1 MSKVAKFIIGV
12 LLAPTALFTL
22 VAFFQ
27 GFYSIAKSYNIT
39 IWFVVGLLVYVLVHK
54 FLYNFSR
61 PYVFAHEITHAISAM
76 CCGYKAQGLK
86 VGEESGQVKV
96 SGTNIFIFLAPYCLP
111 LYAVFILLIYFFWQ
125 LFSPDTAFRYKD
137 IFLFLFG
144 FFIMLHIMHTVN
156 TLHETQQSDLLQAGG
171 NIFSITIIVLS
182 NVLIIFGLLELCFPG
197 VLPLFSL
204 FKQVISNTL
213 LFWRTIFGWLYN
225 LVNGTRVK

>member
-1 MSKVAKFIIGV
+1 MSKFTKFLIGV
-12 LLAPTALFTL
+12 LLLPAVIFTL
-22 VAFFQ
+22 AAFFQ
-27 GFYSIAKSYNIT
+27 GFYAIVIAYKMT
-39 IWFVVGLLVYVLVHK
+39 IWFVVGIITYVLVHK

-76 CCGYKAQGLK
+76 CCGYKAQNLK

-111 LYAVFILLIYFFWQ
+111 LYAVLILLIYFFWH
-125 LFSPDTAFRYKD
+125 LFGPDTAFKYKD

-144 FFIMLHIMHTVN
+144 FFIMLHIYHTVK
-156 TLHETQQSDLLQAGG
+156 TLKETQQSDLLQAGG

-197 VLPLFSL
+197 ILPLISL

-213 LFWRTIFGWLYN
+213 LFWRTIFNWLYN
-225 LVNGTRVK
+225 LVNGASAK